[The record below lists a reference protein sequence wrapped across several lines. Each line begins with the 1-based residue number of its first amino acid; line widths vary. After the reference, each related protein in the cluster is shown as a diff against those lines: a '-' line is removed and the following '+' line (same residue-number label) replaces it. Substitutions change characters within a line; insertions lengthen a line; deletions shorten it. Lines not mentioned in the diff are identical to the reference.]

1 MVVILGRFGMSP
13 MVAGN
18 GPNTSLSYQK
28 LIIGRVTNVEGLAY
42 RFATMIL
49 DTKLAMYNLK
59 SDKET

>member
-1 MVVILGRFGMSP
+1 

-28 LIIGRVTNVEGLAY
+28 LIIGSVTNVEGLAY